1 MRASSEQPELR
12 RRALKGEFQATAE
25 PQDHRGSRVRSTL
38 RAQPQGLVGAPSHA
52 CARPRNTTDFI
63 ACRRGSVGAAG
74 VNTAGAPLARPP
86 HPRRAPRSPL
96 EPAGLQNLLPSKQCV
111 SHRLIF
117 FDCFSKRAHLRR
129 PGRANP
135 LDPSADQ
142 GSVDRQDH
150 GRESCVS
157 RHARA
162 GPYARRAGGRLRVRA
177 RTRRRTGSV
186 GASPRCARRSRA
198 DPRVQSREERR
209 SDHESTTRKAGGKL

>member
-1 MRASSEQPELR
+1 MVAIGSTRLHQLPLIARAPAREALWPADRLERWPIDRLIPCAKNSRTHSEAQIAAGPP
-12 RRALKGEFQATAE
+12 A
-25 PQDHRGSRVRSTL
+25 RV
-38 RAQPQGLVGAPSHA
+38 
-52 CARPRNTTDFI
+52 I

-86 HPRRAPRSPL
+86 HPMRAPRSPP

-150 GRESCVS
+150 GRESGVS

-162 GPYARRAGGRLRVRA
+162 GPQARRAGALARARAHASRRGSVRGRLYGLQFA
-177 RTRRRTGSV
+177 GLIL
-186 GASPRCARRSRA
+186 PRI
-198 DPRVQSREERR
+198 V
-209 SDHESTTRKAGGKL
+209 